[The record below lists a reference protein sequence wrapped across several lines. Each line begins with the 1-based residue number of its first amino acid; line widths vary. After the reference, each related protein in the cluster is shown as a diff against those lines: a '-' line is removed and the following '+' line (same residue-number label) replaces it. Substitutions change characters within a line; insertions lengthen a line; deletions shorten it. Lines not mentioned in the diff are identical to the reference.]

1 MVYTVWPVCMYIHS
15 THTHGLTPLTAAAR
29 REGSGWLDPR
39 SALVGITGEEIKMQ
53 RWREGR
59 EEPERG

>member
-1 MVYTVWPVCMYIHS
+1 MYIHS